1 MKTIVKKNGE
11 HFFQIHSDVNRNLGI
26 FLLFLGIVGSAPLYY
41 LASIAVNQPTYDLRP
56 AIWIGLVFVIIGFY
70 FIFFS
75 KKSFWVCKNKIT
87 IKDSFFGKKMV
98 YHCDDPDRL
107 IRLKNYEIEYKTTP
121 TEIWELF
128 LVSDK
133 KEFSIHKRPN
143 SQLEMRQLSETL
155 AKILECPFED
165 LTFEEEGIT
174 INSDDLDMP
183 YKDRVLKY
191 PQLLGK
197 TIKEPSKVH
206 FSTKE
211 AGQNKIFSWGIMT
224 PRLLSDTVLISLL
237 LFILSFIPMAN
248 NNPSFFQICAE
259 NKDFFVYYVFA
270 GIVFFTIFVL
280 SGYKINLVLAPNYIE
295 FTEHL
300 WAAPYHSGSIPINEL
315 EEINMY
321 VTIRGAKVQI
331 ISDKKLIDIHLYN
344 PENAR
349 WLVYLIRQYLLTV

>member
-1 MKTIVKKNGE
+1 MKTTVKKSGE
-11 HFFQIHSDVNRNLGI
+11 RFFQIHSDINKDLGI

-41 LASIAVNQPTYDLRP
+41 LASIAINQPTYDLRP

-75 KKSFWVCKNKIT
+75 KKNFWVSKNKII
-87 IKDSFFGKKMV
+87 IKDGFLKRKLT
-98 YHCDDPDRL
+98 YECNDPNKL

-121 TEIWELF
+121 VEIWEVF
-128 LVSDK
+128 LVSGK
-133 KEFSIHKRPN
+133 KEFEIHKRPN

-165 LTFEEEGIT
+165 LTFEEEGIV
-174 INSDDLDMP
+174 INSDDLDLP
-183 YKDRVLKY
+183 YKDRVIKY

-197 TIKEPSKVH
+197 TIKEPAKVH
-206 FSTKE
+206 FLIKKDG
-211 AGQNKIFSWGIMT
+211 ANKIFSWGIMS
-224 PRLLSDTVLISLL
+224 PRLLSDILIVSTLI
-237 LFILSFIPMAN
+237 FILSFIPMAN
-248 NNPSFFQICAE
+248 NNPSFFQICGE
-259 NKDFFVYYVFA
+259 NKDFFVYYTFA
-270 GIVFFTIFVL
+270 VIVLFTIFVL
-280 SGYKINLVLAPNYIE
+280 SGYKINLILAPKHIE
-295 FTEHL
+295 FNEYI
-300 WAAPYHSGSIPINEL
+300 WAIPYHHGSIGINNI

-331 ISDKKLIDIHLYN
+331 ISDRRLIDIHLYN